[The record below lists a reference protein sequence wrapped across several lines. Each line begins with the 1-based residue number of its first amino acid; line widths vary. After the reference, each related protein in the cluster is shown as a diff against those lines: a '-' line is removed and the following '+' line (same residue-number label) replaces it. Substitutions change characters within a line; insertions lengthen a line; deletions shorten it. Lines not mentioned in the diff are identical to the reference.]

1 MSSSNKSE
9 QPCRLVVLISG
20 NGTNLQ
26 AIIDSCEKKKSPAKI
41 VGVICNEPTANGLIR
56 AKNANIPTSVI
67 DHRNFQKRSSFDDQ
81 LKDLIDGYDPN
92 LVALAG
98 FMRILGPRLTKYFL
112 GKIINIHPSL
122 LPCYP
127 GLNTHARALA
137 DGVSEHGATVHF
149 VTPELDSG
157 PIILQCRIQ
166 VHATDT
172 PDTLAQRV
180 HQCEYKIYP
189 RAITW
194 FATGRLQLKQDQAHL
209 DDEPIS
215 L

>member
-41 VGVICNEPTANGLIR
+41 DGVICNEPTANGLIR

-98 FMRILGPRLTKYFL
+98 FMRILGPR
-112 GKIINIHPSL
+112 
-122 LPCYP
+122 
-127 GLNTHARALA
+127 
-137 DGVSEHGATVHF
+137 
-149 VTPELDSG
+149 
-157 PIILQCRIQ
+157 
-166 VHATDT
+166 
-172 PDTLAQRV
+172 
-180 HQCEYKIYP
+180 
-189 RAITW
+189 
-194 FATGRLQLKQDQAHL
+194 
-209 DDEPIS
+209 
-215 L
+215 